1 MRHDRHAGHP
11 WRAALAALGSLYV
24 LVLPLPSSAA
34 GPLTVGGGYDYYR
47 GPGDQ
52 ITHGPV
58 AVAAVSLGPLA
69 NFSLTGMRYDDNH
82 AGKGTAITGGVG
94 LPILPAIQM
103 RTFASRYV
111 GADDYRAWRF
121 KAGPQLGI
129 PTGQSLGVFYSH
141 YRDNSDGVS
150 DGATAELATPLIA
163 GLSGKL
169 TAAYAKAEGL
179 KSGQGSVGLSW
190 TPVGHLELSG
200 EVGLARS
207 GAVATQPIPRPGG
220 LHLPLI
226 GGTPPP
232 GSTTT
237 EEVRLE
243 KTVLVGMRVWLP

>member
-1 MRHDRHAGHP
+1 MRLDRNGGRMWSVGLVAVV
-11 WRAALAALGSLYV
+11 SLYL
-24 LVLPLPSSAA
+24 LVLLTPPSAA

-47 GPGDQ
+47 GPVDQ

-58 AVAAVSLGPLA
+58 GVAGVSLGLA
-69 NFSLTGMRYDDNH
+69 SFSVTGMRYDDNH
-82 AGKGTAITGGVG
+82 AGNGTSVTGGIGIPVF
-94 LPILPAIQM
+94 PAVQM
-103 RTFASRYV
+103 RTFVSRYV
-111 GADDYRAWRF
+111 GDEAYRAWRV
-121 KAGPQLGI
+121 KVGPQVGI
-129 PTGQSLGVFYSH
+129 PTGQSVGVFYSH
-141 YRDNSDGVS
+141 YRDNGDVVS

-163 GLSGKL
+163 GLSGKV

-200 EVGLARS
+200 EVGLARN
-207 GAVATQPIPRPGG
+207 GAVATQPIPPPGG

-226 GGTPPP
+226 GANPPP

-243 KTVLVGMRVWLP
+243 KTVLVGMRVWFP